1 MRLEEPDEAWLG
13 GRLPI
18 SRLIQCSHK
27 EELVDPKAP
36 KQTVVKHVQY
46 ILYRTL
52 KHVQY
57 VRMCTAINMTIKIT
71 SHRTVGRP
79 RWNCGTSLIKQDVSS
94 LLANLIFRNGMN
106 IAIIKAIPLSINGV
120 LTLSYKTESDKIKI

>member
-27 EELVDPKAP
+27 EELVDPKAQ

-46 ILYRTL
+46 ILYRTF